1 VTTDVIFQ
9 PLRLGSLTLKN
20 RVLRSSLAGRF
31 DNYDGSGTPVRL
43 NWDVRFARGG
53 VGAIISS
60 NAPVHRRGRLVP
72 GFALIDRDD
81 RIPFFRELGKRV
93 HEHGCKYIV
102 QLNHAG
108 RHRDIGDLEFPTG
121 LSSTDRP
128 EPIHGFECE
137 RMTLLQ
143 IEETVDAFAQ
153 GARRAREAGLDG
165 VEVAGGNG
173 VLVTQFLSSAIND
186 RDDEYG
192 GSLENRARFALQI
205 VRAIRA
211 QVGSDF
217 YVGFKISVDECM
229 NEVFPWLRRG
239 NTPADSIQICK
250 WLEEAG
256 VDAIHITAGAAFPH
270 PRNPPGMMPVRDL
283 VRTYDTMAASGRY
296 TFRNYVAFRTWP
308 FSSVFRWQWERPV
321 RRRGAEGINLP
332 EARAVKKAV
341 SVPVL
346 CGGGFQTAS
355 VVANAIT
362 SGACD
367 GVTIARSLL
376 ANPNLVELWRQG
388 HDRPPRPCTYA
399 NKCLAN
405 FLENPLGCY
414 DESRFDSREQMLEEL
429 LSIYREPAAPDHA

>member
-1 VTTDVIFQ
+1 MSTDVIFQ

-31 DNYDGSGTPVRL
+31 DNYDGSGTPVRI
-43 NWDVRFARGG
+43 NWDLKFARGG

-93 HEHGCKYIV
+93 HEYDCKYIV

-108 RHRDIGDLEFPTG
+108 RHRDIGDLEFPKG

-137 RMTLLQ
+137 RMTLRQ

-153 GARRAREAGLDG
+153 GARRAREAELDG

-173 VLVTQFLSSAIND
+173 VLVTQYLSSAIND

-211 QVGSDF
+211 QVGRDF

-239 NTPADSIQICK
+239 NTSADSVQICK
-250 WLEEAG
+250 WLEDAG

-270 PRNPPGMMPVRDL
+270 PRNPPGTMPVRDF
-283 VRTYDTMAASGRY
+283 VKTYDTMAASGRY

-308 FSSVFRWQWERPV
+308 LAASSAGSGSARFGGGE
-321 RRRGAEGINLP
+321 RRGSTCRN
-332 EARAVKKAV
+332 
-341 SVPVL
+341 
-346 CGGGFQTAS
+346 
-355 VVANAIT
+355 
-362 SGACD
+362 
-367 GVTIARSLL
+367 
-376 ANPNLVELWRQG
+376 
-388 HDRPPRPCTYA
+388 
-399 NKCLAN
+399 
-405 FLENPLGCY
+405 
-414 DESRFDSREQMLEEL
+414 
-429 LSIYREPAAPDHA
+429 REPSRRPSRSRSSAAGASRPRRSSPMRSRAEPATG